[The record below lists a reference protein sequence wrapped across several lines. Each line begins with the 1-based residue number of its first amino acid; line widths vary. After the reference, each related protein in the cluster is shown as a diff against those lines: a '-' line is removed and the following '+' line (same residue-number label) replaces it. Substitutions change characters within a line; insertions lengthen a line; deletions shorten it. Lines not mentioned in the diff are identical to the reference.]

1 MSQGIPQK
9 PRVHSGSI
17 IKNALFRFALI
28 GLVGVAIHNAHA
40 GSAVAMEPRHYKM
53 VTSYGHPQA
62 IAVQR
67 AMEKARLLYGTNV
80 RLLAATNVT
89 GYCAIGVARVGDR
102 AIVGVA
108 LGQKSAIEAETIVLG
123 RLAKAGG
130 TDPKIISRWRG

>member
-1 MSQGIPQK
+1 MTTLSRLASFGLAC
-9 PRVHSGSI
+9 I
-17 IKNALFRFALI
+17 I
-28 GLVGVAIHNAHA
+28 VHNARA
-40 GSAVAMEPRHYKM
+40 GSAVAMEPRHCKM
-53 VTSYGHPQA
+53 VTSYGHPEA

-108 LGQKSAIEAETIVLG
+108 LGQKSAIEAQTIVLG
-123 RLAKAGG
+123 QLAKAGG
-130 TDPKIISRWRG
+130 TDPKIISRWKG